1 MRGGDR
7 DISTSEGQRPG
18 QSTAVLRSVDDV
30 YIKDA
35 RTVRPYRLG
44 EYTTMQGEILWIL
57 LINMWRFAWALEDG
71 GFYVEI
77 IDI

>member
-1 MRGGDR
+1 MRGVVSPDR

-18 QSTAVLRSVDDV
+18 QSTAFLRSVDDI

-35 RTVRPYRLG
+35 PYVRTGWVNTRLCRVRFCGICL
-44 EYTTMQGEILWIL
+44 IL
-57 LINMWRFAWALEDG
+57 LIMEIG